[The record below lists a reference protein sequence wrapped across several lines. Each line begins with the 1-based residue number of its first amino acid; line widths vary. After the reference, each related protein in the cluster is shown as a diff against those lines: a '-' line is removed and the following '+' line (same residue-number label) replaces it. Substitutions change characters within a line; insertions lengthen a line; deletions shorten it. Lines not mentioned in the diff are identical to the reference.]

1 VTADVLG
8 VAQVGAQ
15 TSLRETSSATTRLVL
30 GFVRESK
37 GDAGVAQVLARAALP
52 ETLEQLESE
61 SHWVSYDARIAL
73 FQAAV
78 EVLGNRR
85 SMFNIGASVM
95 QQSVSPSLVLLLR
108 TLGSPTQVFRSLPRA
123 VSKFSTTSAMR
134 VIEGGR
140 THATIQYQL
149 HDGYLHSRLDCE
161 YAQGLFTVVPQ
172 LFGLPAAKVVPD
184 ECESDGAEAYPHHVT
199 WARRSR

>member
-1 VTADVLG
+1 MTADVLG

-78 EVLGNRR
+78 
-85 SMFNIGASVM
+85 
-95 QQSVSPSLVLLLR
+95 
-108 TLGSPTQVFRSLPRA
+108 
-123 VSKFSTTSAMR
+123 
-134 VIEGGR
+134 
-140 THATIQYQL
+140 
-149 HDGYLHSRLDCE
+149 
-161 YAQGLFTVVPQ
+161 
-172 LFGLPAAKVVPD
+172 
-184 ECESDGAEAYPHHVT
+184 
-199 WARRSR
+199 

>member
-1 VTADVLG
+1 V
-8 VAQVGAQ
+8 
-15 TSLRETSSATTRLVL
+15 SP
-30 GFVRESK
+30 K

-52 ETLEQLESE
+52 ETLEQLEQLEQLESE

-140 THATIQYQL
+140 THATIRYQL